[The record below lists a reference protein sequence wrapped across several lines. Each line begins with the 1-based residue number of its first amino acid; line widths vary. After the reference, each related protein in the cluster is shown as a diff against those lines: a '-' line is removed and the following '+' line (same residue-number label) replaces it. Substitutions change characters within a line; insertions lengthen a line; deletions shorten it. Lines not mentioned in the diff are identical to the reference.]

1 MEPQVQRQVQLE
13 DVIEIIFRRKW
24 FIIIPFILSIVGTL
38 LALILIPPV
47 YKSTTLIL
55 VEPQKVPEA
64 YVKPTITVD
73 INDRVNTIT
82 QQVMSRTRL
91 ESIIKEFDL
100 YKDAKDKLTSDEV
113 VDIMRGNIEVA
124 VKGGETRNRDLSS
137 FTIAYMGNDS
147 ETVMHVTSRL
157 ASLFIEENLKVR
169 EQQAEGTTEFL
180 DAQLQ
185 GLKTV
190 LEDQEGQIKAYKE
203 KFMGELPS
211 QLEANL
217 RTLDRFQLEL
227 QSTNDAL
234 RSAEDRKIMLEK
246 QVSEIN
252 PNLIME
258 RGGGGVSAVDPRRA
272 RLLNLQT
279 ELSQLSTV
287 YTDKYPDIIRF
298 KNEITELEKELQI
311 EKTPEQ
317 GPKAPKAPVMV
328 RPPGAGDNP
337 LYTILY
343 NQLIE
348 VSSESKNLKEKQKE
362 IAKNIAVLQG
372 RVERIPAREQQ
383 MAALV
388 RDYENTKA
396 NYQNLLNKKL
406 DAQLAENLEKRQKG
420 EQFKVLDPAN
430 LPLKPFKPD
439 RNKIILLGLAI
450 GLGSGAGLVFLLEY
464 IDASFRKDEDVYAV
478 LGLPVLVSIPRIR
491 TGTH

>member
-1 MEPQVQRQVQLE
+1 MESQAQKQVQFE
-13 DVIEIIFRRKW
+13 DVIEIILRRKW
-24 FIIIPFILSIVGTL
+24 FIIISFILSVVGTL
-38 LALILIPPV
+38 VALILIPPV

-100 YKDAKDKLTSDEV
+100 YRESKDKLTSDEV
-113 VDIMRGNIEVA
+113 VDLMRGNIEVA
-124 VKGGETRNRDLSS
+124 VRGGDTRNRDLSS
-137 FTIAYMGNDS
+137 FTISFIGNDP

-190 LEDQEGQIKAYKE
+190 LEDQEGQIKVYKE
-203 KFMGELPS
+203 KFMGELPT

-227 QSTNDAL
+227 QATNAAL

-252 PNLIME
+252 PDLIVE

-279 ELSQLSTV
+279 ELSQFSTV
-287 YTDKYPDIIRF
+287 YTDKYPDIIRL
-298 KNEITELEKELQI
+298 KNEITELEKELQV
-311 EKTPEQ
+311 EKTPEKS
-317 GPKAPKAPVMV
+317 PEAPVMV
-328 RPPGAGDNP
+328 RPPGGGDNP
-337 LYTILY
+337 LYTTLY

-348 VSSESKNLKEKQKE
+348 VSSESKNLKERQRE
-362 IAKNIAVLQG
+362 IAKNI
-372 RVERIPAREQQ
+372 
-383 MAALV
+383 
-388 RDYENTKA
+388 
-396 NYQNLLNKKL
+396 
-406 DAQLAENLEKRQKG
+406 
-420 EQFKVLDPAN
+420 
-430 LPLKPFKPD
+430 
-439 RNKIILLGLAI
+439 
-450 GLGSGAGLVFLLEY
+450 
-464 IDASFRKDEDVYAV
+464 
-478 LGLPVLVSIPRIR
+478 
-491 TGTH
+491 

>member
-1 MEPQVQRQVQLE
+1 MEPRVQRQVQLE

-24 FIIIPFILSIVGTL
+24 FIIIPFLLSIVGTL
-38 LALILIPPV
+38 LALIFTPPV

-55 VEPQKVPEA
+55 VEPPKVPEA
-64 YVKPTITVD
+64 YVKSTITVD

-100 YKDAKDKLTSDEV
+100 YKDAKNKLTSDEV
-113 VDIMRGNIEVA
+113 VDLMRGNIEVA
-124 VKGGETRNRDLSS
+124 VKGGIRNRDSSS
-137 FTIAYMGNDS
+137 FMIAYMGNNP
-147 ETVMHVTSRL
+147 ETVMHVTRRL

-190 LEDQEGQIKAYKE
+190 LEDHEGQIKAYKE

-252 PNLIME
+252 PDLIME

-298 KNEITELEKELQI
+298 KNEITDLEKELQI

-328 RPPGAGDNP
+328 RPPGAG
-337 LYTILY
+337 
-343 NQLIE
+343 E
-348 VSSESKNLKEKQKE
+348 
-362 IAKNIAVLQG
+362 
-372 RVERIPAREQQ
+372 
-383 MAALV
+383 
-388 RDYENTKA
+388 
-396 NYQNLLNKKL
+396 
-406 DAQLAENLEKRQKG
+406 
-420 EQFKVLDPAN
+420 
-430 LPLKPFKPD
+430 D
-439 RNKIILLGLAI
+439 RK
-450 GLGSGAGLVFLLEY
+450 SV
-464 IDASFRKDEDVYAV
+464 V
-478 LGLPVLVSIPRIR
+478 
-491 TGTH
+491 

>member
-1 MEPQVQRQVQLE
+1 MESQAQKQVQFE
-13 DVIEIIFRRKW
+13 DVIEIILRRKW
-24 FIIIPFILSIVGTL
+24 FIIISFILSVIGTI
-38 LALILIPPV
+38 LALIFIPPL

-55 VEPQKVPEA
+55 VEPQKVPED
-64 YVKPTITVD
+64 YVKPTVTVD

-91 ESIIKEFDL
+91 ESIMKEFDL
-100 YKDAKDKLTSDEV
+100 YKESRDKRTSDEV
-113 VDIMRGNIEVA
+113 VDLMRGNIEVA
-124 VKGGETRNRDLSS
+124 VRGGDTRNRDLSS
-137 FTIAYMGNDS
+137 FTISFIGNDP
-147 ETVMHVTSRL
+147 ETVMHVTGRL

-190 LEDQEGQIKAYKE
+190 LEEQEGQIKLYKE

-217 RTLDRFQLEL
+217 RTLDRLQLEL
-227 QSTNDAL
+227 QNTNDVF
-234 RSAEDRKIMLEK
+234 RSAEDRKTTLEK
-246 QVSEIN
+246 QIAEVS
-252 PNLIME
+252 PDLIVE
-258 RGGGGVSAVDPRRA
+258 RGGGGVDPRRT
-272 RLLNLQT
+272 RFLSLQT
-279 ELSQLSTV
+279 ELSQLSTA
-287 YTDKYPDIIRF
+287 YTDKYPDIIRL
-298 KNEITELEKELQI
+298 KNEIAELEKELQG
-311 EKTPEQ
+311 EKIPEK
-317 GPKAPKAPVMV
+317 GPKAPVAVTV
-328 RPPGAGDNP
+328 RPPAPGDNP
-337 LYTILY
+337 LYITLY
-343 NQLIE
+343 NQLME
-348 VSSESKNLKEKQKE
+348 AHSDTKNLREKQKE
-362 IAKNIAVLQG
+362 IAKDIVVFQG

-396 NYQNLLNKKL
+396 NYQSLLNKKL

-439 RNKIILLGLAI
+439 RNRIILLGLGI

-464 IDASFRKDEDVYAV
+464 IDASFRKDEDVYAT
-478 LGLPVLVSIPRIR
+478 LGLPVLASVPKVR
-491 TGTH
+491 TRAH

>member
-1 MEPQVQRQVQLE
+1 MEPRVQRQVQLE
-13 DVIEIIFRRKW
+13 DVIEIILRRKW
-24 FIIIPFILSIVGTL
+24 FIIIPFLLSIVGTL
-38 LALILIPPV
+38 LALIFIPPV

-64 YVKPTITVD
+64 YVKSTITVD

-113 VDIMRGNIEVA
+113 VDLMRGNIEVA
-124 VKGGETRNRDLSS
+124 LKGGTRNSSS
-137 FTIAYMGNDS
+137 FMIAYMGNNP

-279 ELSQLSTV
+279 ELSQFSTV

-478 LGLPVLVSIPRIR
+478 LGLPVFASVPKIRI
-491 TGTH
+491 GTH

>member
-1 MEPQVQRQVQLE
+1 MEPRVQRQVQLE

-24 FIIIPFILSIVGTL
+24 FIIIPFLLSIVGTL
-38 LALILIPPV
+38 LALIFIPPV

-64 YVKPTITVD
+64 YVKATITVD

-100 YKDAKDKLTSDEV
+100 YKDAKNKLTSDEV
-113 VDIMRGNIEVA
+113 VDLMRGNIEVA
-124 VKGGETRNRDLSS
+124 VKGGIRNRDSSS
-137 FTIAYMGNDS
+137 FMIAYMGNNP
-147 ETVMHVTSRL
+147 ETVMHVTRRL

-190 LEDQEGQIKAYKE
+190 LEDQEGQIKVYKE
-203 KFMGELPS
+203 KFMGELPT

-227 QSTNDAL
+227 QATNAAL
-234 RSAEDRKIMLEK
+234 RSAEDRKILLEK

-252 PNLIME
+252 PNLIVE
-258 RGGGGVSAVDPRRA
+258 RGGGRVSAVDPRRA
-272 RLLNLQT
+272 RLLNLKT
-279 ELSQLSTV
+279 ELSQFSNV
-287 YTDKYPDIIRF
+287 YTDKYPDIIRL
-298 KNEITELEKELQI
+298 KNEITELEKELQV
-311 EKTPEQ
+311 EKTPEKS
-317 GPKAPKAPVMV
+317 PEAPVMV
-328 RPPGAGDNP
+328 RPPGGGDNP
-337 LYTILY
+337 LYTTLY

-348 VSSESKNLKEKQKE
+348 VSSESKNLKERQKE
-362 IAKNIAVLQG
+362 IAKNITVLEG
-372 RVERIPAREQQ
+372 RVERIPSREQQ

-439 RNKIILLGLAI
+439 RNKIILLGLGI

-464 IDASFRKDEDVYAV
+464 IDASFRKDEDVYAT
-478 LGLPVLVSIPRIR
+478 LGLPVLVSVPRIG